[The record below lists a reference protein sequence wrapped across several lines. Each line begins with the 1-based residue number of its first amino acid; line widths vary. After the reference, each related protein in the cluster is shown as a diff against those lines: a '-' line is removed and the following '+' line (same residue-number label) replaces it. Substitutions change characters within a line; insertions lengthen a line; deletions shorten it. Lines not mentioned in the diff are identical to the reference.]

1 MDLGILE
8 ETILYSDITLM
19 NVILSI
25 VLLLAG
31 IAVTKIAT
39 IMFKNGMNKSNL
51 PQLVIEFLS
60 KFFSVLL
67 YIAVILIFVSSL
79 GFDVNSVVLGL
90 SAVIGLI
97 LGFGMQDTLT
107 NLASGIW
114 LAALRPLD
122 KDEFISVG
130 GSSGT
135 VSSVGIMATELITP
149 DNQLI
154 TVPNK
159 LVWGNSI
166 INFTRLPTRRAAV
179 DVGISYKSDLDQAI
193 QVALDLMKE
202 HPLVL
207 DDPAPAVVVSELGDS
222 SVDLQLRAWTQT
234 QNLWTVKWDL
244 TGGIFKAYNEK
255 GIEIPFPQRDV
266 HIKRD

>member
-1 MDLGILE
+1 MDLGILD

-19 NVILSI
+19 NVILSM

-31 IAVTKIAT
+31 VAVAKIV
-39 IMFKNGMNKSNL
+39 ISMFKNGMKKSNL
-51 PQLVIEFLS
+51 NQLVIEFIS
-60 KFFSVLL
+60 RFFSILL

-79 GFDVNSVVLGL
+79 GFDVNSAVLGL
-90 SAVIGLI
+90 SAVIGLV

-107 NLASGIW
+107 NFASGIW
-114 LAALRPLD
+114 LATLRPLD

-166 INFTRLPTRRAAV
+166 INFTRLPTRRTSV
-179 DVGISYKSDLDQAI
+179 DVGISYKSDLDWAI
-193 QVALDLMKE
+193 QVALDLMRE

-222 SVDLQLRAWTQT
+222 SVVLQLRAWTQT
-234 QNLWTVKWDL
+234 QNLWPLKWDL
-244 TGGIFKAYNEK
+244 TSGIFKAYSEK
-255 GIEIPFPQRDV
+255 GIEVPFPQRDI
-266 HIKRD
+266 HIIKD